1 MNYNCDKKWFELM
14 HDRSFVKHLSDTI
27 INETPNPQDFKI
39 SIFSPNFTI
48 VPNICN
54 IYVVPSTL
62 SSPSVCFILD
72 LRYNKLICYDPTDEL
87 SDVDHSLPLFDK
99 HRKSH
104 IVNTILGRLR
114 GDLPEI
120 VDLRTISR
128 AQQLK
133 NDIFSQS
140 WVFMFI
146 SAYINDVFNG
156 FAILNFVRWQTNPLK
171 LWINCIISK
180 LPPSLYSQTYAKHKD
195 FLTRCRRFSCKHGRM
210 LESLPSIVKIGG
222 KSRVSCIYS
231 IIIHYA
237 KI

>member
-1 MNYNCDKKWFELM
+1 MNHSSCNEKWVQLM
-14 HDRSFVKHLSDTI
+14 HDKSFIKELSKAI
-27 INETPNPQDFKI
+27 INETPNPQDFRI
-39 SIFSPNFTI
+39 SIYSPNFTI

-54 IYVVPSTL
+54 IYVVYGN
-62 SSPSVCFILD
+62 PSVCFILD

-87 SDVDHSLPLFDK
+87 SNVNHSLPVFDR
-99 HRKSH
+99 HRKSR
-104 IVNTILGRLR
+104 IVSTILRR
-114 GDLPEI
+114 VRDTIEV

-133 NDIFSQS
+133 NDIFSQT